1 MKTLAK
7 QGFLLLVLLAAI
19 SNSHSLERPDLA
31 KKLVTSS
38 SADEDKEMMEEADTS
53 DVMRY
58 LLIC

>member
-7 QGFLLLVLLAAI
+7 QGFLLLVLLVAI
-19 SNSHSLERPDLA
+19 SNSYSLERPDFV

-38 SADEDKEMMEEADTS
+38 NANEDKEMMEEADTS
-53 DVMRY
+53 DVMHF